1 MKYQDAKKLH
11 NGDEVTIKKTGE
23 VLMVIRAYQPNS
35 MNLYQKNQVFIECD
49 DGNTYYHTDV
59 K

>member
-1 MKYQDAKKLH
+1 MRYEYAKKLH
-11 NGDEVTIKKTGE
+11 NGDEVLRKKDGAS
-23 VLMVIRAYQPNS
+23 LMLLNIS
-35 MNLYQKNQVFIECD
+35 TEITDFGKKLIILECD

>member
-1 MKYQDAKKLH
+1 MVVEVNKLQFLNTSTEITDFGKKL
-11 NGDEVTIKKTGE
+11 II
-23 VLMVIRAYQPNS
+23 L
-35 MNLYQKNQVFIECD
+35 ECD

>member
-1 MKYQDAKKLH
+1 MRYEYAKKLH
-11 NGDEVTIKKTGE
+11 NGDEVLRKKDGASPMLLNISTEITDFGKK
-23 VLMVIRAYQPNS
+23 LII
-35 MNLYQKNQVFIECD
+35 LECD